1 MATNILDDLKLHV
14 KTKLSALWTSLV
26 FCYLYGDYFGLH
38 VPGTLQSMLDGKM
51 GPLGDTTQN
60 VLLGTSAMMAIPSL
74 MVFLTLAMPAK
85 ISRWLNIVFG
95 SVFTIIMLLTMPGA
109 WNFYIFFGV
118 IEVTLTLL
126 IVWNAW
132 HWPKIP

>member
-1 MATNILDDLKLHV
+1 MNSELQDFKINIKL
-14 KTKLSALWTSLV
+14 KLSALWTSLV

-38 VPGTLQSMLDGKM
+38 VPGTLQDMLDGKM

-85 ISRWLNIVFG
+85 ISRWLNIIFG

-118 IEVTLTLL
+118 IEVALTLL
-126 IVWNAW
+126 IVWHAW
-132 HWPKIP
+132 HWPKTP